1 LEIWPPK
8 IQIIITRQVKGD
20 KVLEAGNS
28 NWDLTPKIGVREVE
42 VDHIHEPLKPR
53 SWEQGFIEVTKCKV
67 EVPEGGE
74 VLERRIKMPTRQ
86 VQLTEVKGNDS
97 SQGHVTGVF
106 CM

>member
-1 LEIWPPK
+1 M
-8 IQIIITRQVKGD
+8 
-20 KVLEAGNS
+20 
-28 NWDLTPKIGVREVE
+28 
-42 VDHIHEPLKPR
+42 DHIRELLKPR
-53 SWEQGFIEVTKCKV
+53 SWEQGFIEVTECKV

-74 VLERRIKMPTRQ
+74 VEERRIKTPARQ